1 MRRREFVTLLSGA
14 ASTWPLVARAQQR
27 AMPVIGLLSSLNENG
42 YGVYLEAF
50 RQGLGE
56 TGFNEGRNV
65 QIEYRFAEGQ
75 YDRLPGLAADLVGR
89 RVSVIFAAGGNP
101 PAQAAKSATNTIP
114 IVFVSGGDPV
124 AGRIVPSFSRP
135 GGNVTG
141 ISWFSTELTTK
152 RLELL
157 HRLAIDSGAIGALV
171 NPTYEDAEFQL
182 RELEQAGAAIKQTIK
197 IVRASTVQELDA
209 AFASLVQQGV
219 AALTVAND
227 PFFAGHRD
235 QIVTLASR
243 YTVPTIYFLREFTA
257 AGGLMSYGASLT
269 EANRQG
275 GVYVGKV
282 LKGAKPADLP
292 VWRPTKFELA
302 INLKTAKT
310 LGLVIPPSVLSV
322 ADEVIE

>member
-1 MRRREFVTLLSGA
+1 MRRREFIGLLGGTVA
-14 ASTWPLVARAQQR
+14 ALPLAARAQQ
-27 AMPVIGLLSSLNENG
+27 AKPVIGFLSSLNENG

-56 TGFNEGRNV
+56 TGFGEGRNV
-65 QIEYRFAEGQ
+65 QIEYRWAEGQ

-89 RVSVIFAAGGNP
+89 HVSVIFTAGGNP
-101 PAQAAKSATNTIP
+101 PAQAAKSATDTIIP

-124 AGRIVPSFSRP
+124 AARVVASFSRP

-141 ISWFSTELTTK
+141 ISWVATELTPK

-157 HRLAIDSGAIGALV
+157 RRLAIGSGAIGALV
-171 NPTYEDAEFQL
+171 NPTYEDADLQL
-182 RELEQAGAAIKQTIK
+182 RELEEAGVAIRQTIK
-197 IVRASTVQELDA
+197 IVRASTAQELDA
-209 AFASLVQQGV
+209 TFASLVQQGV
-219 AALTVAND
+219 AALMVAND
-227 PFFAGHRD
+227 PFFAGRRD
-235 QIVTLASR
+235 QIVALAAR
-243 YTVPTIYFLREFTA
+243 YAIPTIYFLREFTA

-282 LKGAKPADLP
+282 LNGAKPADLP

-302 INLKTAKT
+302 INLKTAKALRLT
-310 LGLVIPPSVLSV
+310 IPPTVLAT